1 MLSFGN
7 SNHATL
13 GPMKKS
19 VPLSHLHAGPIQHRV
34 LPDGFIDRVK
44 AYKARLGDVDSM
56 SLEKAIDNFKR
67 DAYPEHELQI
77 WERIANTF
85 QLFLSHN
92 PTDDPEIR
100 KDIYKVLVC
109 ASMGMEDWSNIK
121 HLSTEQIN
129 RLVLN
134 YRGL

>member
-1 MLSFGN
+1 
-7 SNHATL
+7 
-13 GPMKKS
+13 MKKS
-19 VPLSHLHAGPIQHRV
+19 VPLSDLHAGPIQHRA
-34 LPDGFIDRVK
+34 LPVGFIDRVK
-44 AYKARLGDVDSM
+44 ALKARLGDVDSVP
-56 SLEKAIDNFKR
+56 LEKAIDNFKR
-67 DAYPEHELQI
+67 DAYPEHELEI

-109 ASMGMEDWSNIK
+109 ASEDWSNIK

-129 RLVLN
+129 HLVLN

>member
-1 MLSFGN
+1 
-7 SNHATL
+7 
-13 GPMKKS
+13 MKKS
-19 VPLSHLHAGPIQHRV
+19 VPLSGLHAEPIQRGV

-44 AYKARLGDVDSM
+44 AYKARLGDVDSVP
-56 SLEKAIDNFKR
+56 LEKAIDNFKR
-67 DAYPEHELQI
+67 DAYPEHELEI

-129 RLVLN
+129 HLVLN

>member
-1 MLSFGN
+1 
-7 SNHATL
+7 
-13 GPMKKS
+13 MKKS
-19 VPLSHLHAGPIQHRV
+19 VQLSDLHAGSIQHRA
-34 LPDGFIDRVK
+34 LPVGFIDRVK
-44 AYKARLGDVDSM
+44 ALKARLGDVDSVP
-56 SLEKAIDNFKR
+56 LEKAIENFKR
-67 DAYPEHELQI
+67 DAYPEHELEI

-129 RLVLN
+129 HLVLN